1 MAAPRY
7 CFKEPTI
14 ERLNKAVFGNG
25 GDGIV
30 QNVSSILTKTNN
42 IERTMTDLQT
52 GVSGLLKFQT
62 EMITEKMF
70 VEKRRLNGWQI
81 VSILGT
87 IFLSAGAIIATIIF
101 KT

>member
-1 MAAPRY
+1 MAASRT

-25 GDGIV
+25 KDGVV
-30 QNVSSILTKTNN
+30 QNIAAILEKTNN
-42 IERTMTDLQT
+42 IERTMSDLQT

-62 EMITEKMF
+62 EVTTEKN
-70 VEKRRLNGWQI
+70 VIDKRRLNGWQM

-87 IFLSAGAIIATIIF
+87 IFLSAGAIIVAIIF